1 MIHPAQGRRT
11 ANSLHSLPEP
21 REARAATERAGT
33 SAKRTRGNHEM
44 MQQTIS
50 TIGCIISARRGEV
63 GFTKFQGTSK
73 NFAVRL
79 PLGASEDNP
88 LRTQLI

>member
-63 GFTKFQGTSK
+63 GFTKFK